1 MYERIVMAYDG
12 SQSGQKALLDCKEI
26 AQWSRAK
33 LHLVAVMPLNLSFV
47 GIEGA
52 VYDSEVEER
61 ERGKYQAILDEGL
74 AQLTQ
79 TGHTAQ
85 GELLVGDAVEEISRF
100 AKKVEANLII
110 VGHKH
115 LDSWAARWWRGSV
128 SSALIE
134 RAPCS
139 VLVAITP

>member
-26 AQWSRAK
+26 AQWSHAK
-33 LHLVAVMPLNLSFV
+33 LHLVAVMPINLSFV

-61 ERGKYQAILDEGL
+61 ERSKYQHILDEGL

-79 TGHTAQ
+79 AGHTAQ
-85 GELLVGDAVEEISRF
+85 GALLVGDAVEELSRF

-139 VLVAITP
+139 VLVAITF